1 MREVNELTNLINEIN
16 SDRYLSYQER
26 KNKLKELNLT
36 YEEMESILM
45 SACEVW
51 TSIKELE
58 LNYEN

>member
-1 MREVNELTNLINEIN
+1 MRELDELISRITIIK
-16 SDRYLSYQER
+16 SDQYLSYQER
-26 KNKLKELNLT
+26 KDKLKELKLT

-58 LNYEN
+58 LNVKC

>member
-1 MREVNELTNLINEIN
+1 MRELDELISRITIIK
-16 SDRYLSYQER
+16 SDQYLSYQER
-26 KNKLKELNLT
+26 KDKLKELNLT

-58 LNYEN
+58 LNVKC

>member
-1 MREVNELTNLINEIN
+1 MRELDELISRITIIN
-16 SDRYLSYQER
+16 SDQYLSYQER
-26 KNKLKELNLT
+26 KDKLKELKLT

-58 LNYEN
+58 IDVQY